1 MFRKKSL
8 FCFSSSQF
16 EFEYFSL
23 PDEMVNISEKKKST
37 QKNSKKKKT
46 NVRMKE
52 SWKQP
57 QKKVKHNKSQIL
69 EANFSAQGPRI
80 FVVDMKAILWGNG
93 EIALTD
99 DLINSSYF

>member
-1 MFRKKSL
+1 LFRKKSL

-52 SWKQP
+52 S
-57 QKKVKHNKSQIL
+57 
-69 EANFSAQGPRI
+69 
-80 FVVDMKAILWGNG
+80 
-93 EIALTD
+93 
-99 DLINSSYF
+99 